1 MQHYIIIIPII
12 LPGCKLDKLLIQVFI
27 LILYQILYLEYSQ
40 NGFFFLIFF
49 FLINSL
55 IINYRQN
62 IIAIKVNTNFHIII
76 AKSVNLEYPVV

>member
-49 FLINSL
+49 FHSL

>member
-1 MQHYIIIIPII
+1 MQHYIIIIQII
-12 LPGCKLDKLLIQVFI
+12 LPGCKLDKLLIQAFI
-27 LILYQILYLEYSQ
+27 LILCQILYLEYSQ

-49 FLINSL
+49 FNSL

>member
-27 LILYQILYLEYSQ
+27 LIFYQILYLEYSQ

-49 FLINSL
+49 FHSL